1 VGGVI
6 DGREVALA
14 NLTVIDAP
22 PPTVVDCAAAA
33 GFDGVTLRIRGDLLG
48 DTPVRRETIA
58 QLATSHLG
66 VLDAEVI
73 RLRAGTD
80 VAALEPFLD
89 SAAALGARHVLVTG
103 EDPDEARLAQR
114 LGELCARAAPLGLR
128 PVLEFMV
135 FTAVKTVEQ
144 ADRIA
149 AVAGSGVLVDPL
161 HLSRSGGVP
170 ADVAK
175 LAAANPERYPYA
187 QLCDAPAAT
196 PGDLYEEAVNDRLA
210 PGDGE
215 LPLRDLL
222 AALPANAPLSVETP
236 VAALAGAPPAERAR
250 HALEATRRLV
260 RIVDRG
266 GRG

>member
-1 VGGVI
+1 VDDVI
-6 DGREVALA
+6 GGREVALA
-14 NLTVIDAP
+14 NLTVLDAP
-22 PPTVVDCAAAA
+22 PPAVVDCAAAA

-58 QLATSHLG
+58 RLRHHGLG
-66 VLDAEVI
+66 VLDAEVV
-73 RLRAGTD
+73 RLRADTD
-80 VAALEPFLD
+80 VAALARFLY
-89 SAAALGARHVLVTG
+89 SAAALGSRHVLVTG
-103 EDPDEARLAQR
+103 EDPDEARLVER
-114 LGELCARAAPLGLR
+114 LGDLCAGAAPLGMR

-149 AVAGSGVLVDPL
+149 AAAGSGVLVDPL
-161 HLSRSGGVP
+161 HLSRSGGTP

-187 QLCDAPAAT
+187 QFCDAPAAA

-222 AALPANAPLSVETP
+222 AALPANVPLSVETP
-236 VAALAGAPPAERAR
+236 VAVLAGAPPAERAR
-250 HALEATRRLV
+250 HALEATQRLV
-260 RIVDRG
+260 RVVDQGDRG
-266 GRG
+266 